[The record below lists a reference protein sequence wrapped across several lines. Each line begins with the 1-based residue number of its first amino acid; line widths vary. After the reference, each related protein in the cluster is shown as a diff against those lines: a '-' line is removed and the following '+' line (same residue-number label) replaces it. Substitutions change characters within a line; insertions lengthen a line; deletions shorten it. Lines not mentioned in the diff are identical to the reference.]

1 MKKGILGTIAFIV
14 GLVCFAIAVVAGFFP
29 GATIGS
35 IGWFARFGQ
44 ILWFAGPVLGIIA
57 CVKKSNTKLAII
69 GIVLGVLAFFTP
81 WLIGII
87 VK

>member
-1 MKKGILGTIAFIV
+1 MKKEKLGIIAFII
-14 GLVCFAIAVVAGFFP
+14 GIVCFALAIVAGFFP

-35 IGWFARFGQ
+35 IGWFARIGQ
-44 ILWFAGPVLGIIA
+44 VLWFAGPILGIIA

-69 GIVLGVLAFFTP
+69 GIVLGVLAFFAP
-81 WLIGII
+81 LIVSTI